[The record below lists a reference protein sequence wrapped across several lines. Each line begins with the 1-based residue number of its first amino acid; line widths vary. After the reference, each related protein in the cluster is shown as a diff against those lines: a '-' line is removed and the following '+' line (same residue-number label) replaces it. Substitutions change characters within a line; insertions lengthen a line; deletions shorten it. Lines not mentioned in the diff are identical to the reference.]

1 MRGIEKLKKSEW
13 FWRGN
18 MIVFVILLI
27 VTFITFDV
35 LLWGYLELRGVL

>member
-1 MRGIEKLKKSEW
+1 MKGIEKLIKGEW

-18 MIVFVILLI
+18 MIVFVLLLV

-35 LLWGYLELRGVL
+35 LLWGYLELRGEL